1 MLMDHADIYGYL
13 ERITGEINEELTK
26 HGVRGDDIPQS
37 LLYAVIMYDDIQL
50 LTCYLNGARV
60 PVPGSK
66 TRGWLPPS
74 RHLESEFVPG
84 EYSFIKPIEFNTD
97 ASE

>member
-13 ERITGEINEELTK
+13 ERINGEINEELTK
-26 HGVRGDDIPQS
+26 HETLWENIPRS

-50 LTCYLNGARV
+50 LTCYLNGEYV
-60 PVPGSK
+60 PVPGSQ
-66 TRGWLPPS
+66 TRGWNGIS
-74 RHLESEFVPG
+74 RETENEFAPG

-97 ASE
+97 ACE